1 MNDYNSYKHELEN
14 IKELV
19 ELNSKENDDSLSAD
33 IQSNLSVLESN
44 IKKIELFCFLSKK
57 NDELDVYVEIHAG
70 AGGIESQDWAEMLRN
85 MYIKWAEKKSFN

>member
-1 MNDYNSYKHELEN
+1 MNDYNSYKQELEN

-57 NDELDVYVEIHAG
+57 NFEHYF
-70 AGGIESQDWAEMLRN
+70 
-85 MYIKWAEKKSFN
+85 YF